1 MWGKLILTNTL
12 FVKIIRPL
20 WLAEMCKMGKVVAM
34 YHLLDL
40 VTALHVNIHVL
51 FSKCSLK
58 YHFIFLV
65 KLLAKY

>member
-1 MWGKLILTNTL
+1 
-12 FVKIIRPL
+12 
-20 WLAEMCKMGKVVAM
+20 MGKVVAM